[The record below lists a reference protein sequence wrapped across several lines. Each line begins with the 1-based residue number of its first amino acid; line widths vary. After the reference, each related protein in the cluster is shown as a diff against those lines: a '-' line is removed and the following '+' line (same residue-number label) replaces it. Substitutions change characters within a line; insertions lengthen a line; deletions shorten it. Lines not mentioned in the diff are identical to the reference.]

1 MTSAISNTAAKVDS
15 AFLFIVCSSVV
26 LLVLVTFFMVFFV
39 IRYSRKRN
47 PHPDQIEGNV
57 FLEIIWTVVPTV
69 LVLVMFYVGWSDFS
83 YIRNAPDDAMPVQ
96 VTGMMWAW
104 QFEYK
109 NGKQSDVLKVPLGK
123 PVKLILT
130 SADVIHSLY
139 IPAFRIKED
148 AVPGLKTHLWFKANE
163 LGSYDIFC
171 TEYCGTGHSH
181 MRSKVVVMADNEF
194 DKWYESAEA
203 PGEKDKG
210 LKLMQVK
217 GCLGCHTTDGTKKI
231 GPTFKGIF
239 GRKDTVVTDGK
250 EHVIIV
256 DDAFL
261 RKAVLQPGA
270 DLVKGYPKIMP
281 KLPVTPE
288 ELDSI
293 IAALKELK

>member
-1 MTSAISNTAAKVDS
+1 MISGISNTASKVDS
-15 AFLFIVCSSVV
+15 AFLFIVGSSVV

-39 IRYSRKRN
+39 IRYSRKKN
-47 PHPDQIEGNV
+47 PNPEQIEGNV
-57 FLEIIWTVVPTV
+57 LLEIIWTVIPTL
-69 LVLVMFYVGWSDFS
+69 LVMVMFYVGWSNFS
-83 YIRNAPDDAMPVQ
+83 YIRNSPDDAMPVK
-96 VTGMMWAW
+96 VTGMMWSW

-109 NGKQSDVLKVPLGK
+109 NGKQSDVLNVPLGK
-123 PVKLILT
+123 PVRLVLT
-130 SADVIHSLY
+130 SSDVIHSLY

-203 PGEKDKG
+203 RGEKDRG
-210 LKLMQVK
+210 LKLLQVK

-239 GRKDTVVTDGK
+239 GRKETVITDGK
-250 EHVIIV
+250 EHEINV
-256 DDAFL
+256 DEAFL

-288 ELDSI
+288 ELDAI
-293 IAALKELK
+293 IVALKELK

>member
-1 MTSAISNTAAKVDS
+1 MSGISNTASKVDS

-39 IRYSRKRN
+39 IRYSRKRH
-47 PHPDQIEGNV
+47 PHAEQIEGNV
-57 FLEIIWTVVPTV
+57 LLEIIWTVVPTL
-69 LVLVMFYVGWSDFS
+69 LVLVMFYVGWSNFS
-83 YIRNAPDDAMPVQ
+83 YIRNEPDNAMLVKL
-96 VTGMMWAW
+96 TGMQWSW

-109 NGKQSDVLKVPLGK
+109 NGKQSDVLNVPLGK

-194 DKWYESAEA
+194 DKWYEAAEA
-203 PGEKDKG
+203 GGEKDIG
-210 LKLMQVK
+210 LKLLQSK

-239 GRKDTVVTDGK
+239 GRNETVTTDGK
-250 EHVIIV
+250 EHEIV
-256 DDAFL
+256 VDEAFL

-270 DLVKGYPKIMP
+270 DLVKGYPNIMP
-281 KLPVTPE
+281 KLPVTGE
-288 ELDSI
+288 ELDAI
-293 IAALKELK
+293 ILTLKGLK